1 MKGKVHL
8 PLAIGLAAL
17 ALIRPL
23 MSMLGLLEKIGQP
36 LASITV
42 TIIISAIWIGAAV
55 LLRVENPLK
64 TLLYTGIIYGV
75 FAIVISAILSP
86 ILEGRLQG
94 PITNPFAIVSVLLTN
109 AIWGL
114 VTGGIAIAIRKSVDG
129 ARTR

>member
-1 MKGKVHL
+1 
-8 PLAIGLAAL
+8 
-17 ALIRPL
+17 
-23 MSMLGLLEKIGQP
+23 MLGLLEKIGQP